1 LSPQEFYAVVV
12 NELVSNTIIGI
23 IAVCAACFLFFPY
36 WEAILF
42 IFPVMLMLYVD
53 LLGE

>member
-1 LSPQEFYAVVV
+1 V
-12 NELVSNTIIGI
+12 NELIFNTIFGV
-23 IAVCAACFLFFPY
+23 IAVCAVCFFFFPY
-36 WEAILF
+36 WEAMLF